1 MSKANFGN
9 SEEEGK
15 SVANLETVSIV
26 PKDSASELFAVDDT
40 HLKRTLKDRHIGMI
54 ALVSVFGTG
63 LFLSSGGT
71 LAKTGPVGILIA
83 YAVIGTIVGLN
94 QIAFAEVAAL
104 APLTGS
110 TIRHSEIF
118 IDEAVG
124 FAYGYL
130 SLWQHLL
137 PGGLVSAALIIQYWS
152 NLSPAVWI
160 SVLAVPIAIT
170 NLFSIRIYGEVE
182 FVFALLKISLI
193 GILVLAGLVLDLGG
207 VQGQQRLGFH
217 YWKDPGPFAEFVKTG
232 NTGRFIG
239 FWAALSSVVYSYGGV
254 QGIALLAGETRNPRT
269 NIPRAAK
276 RILYRVVALY
286 MIAVFVLSLIVP
298 YNDKKIAVSDGTAAH
313 SPYVVAFERGG
324 IKVLPHVV
332 NALTLTS
339 AWSEANAGIASSA
352 RVLFSLAAKKQ
363 APRVFLK
370 TSKRLNVPFVG
381 VVLAL
386 LFLALSYMSI
396 DSTAATVFSWFQN
409 ITSSNLL
416 LGWILISICHIR
428 MNRALKVQGYK
439 RSDLPYNNRL
449 APAGAWISLIAS
461 VVLLLT
467 GGFTTFIH
475 GNWQTSTF
483 VSAYC
488 SPLLFVIFYLAWKIT
503 KRTPQIDLQDIII
516 PVLMED
522 YKTRPENDVPRKGIY
537 KFISLLWS

>member
-1 MSKANFGN
+1 MSKANFDN
-9 SEEEGK
+9 SEEERK
-15 SVANLETVSIV
+15 SVANLESVQIV
-26 PKDSASELFAVDDT
+26 PQDSVSELFEVDDT
-40 HLKRTLKDRHIGMI
+40 HLKRTLKSRHIGMI

-83 YAVIGTIVGLN
+83 YALIGTIVGLN

-130 SLWQHLL
+130 SLWQNLL

-170 NLFSIRIYGEVE
+170 NLFSVRIYGEVE
-182 FVFALLKISLI
+182 FVFALLKICLI
-193 GILVLAGLVLDLGG
+193 AILVLAGLVLDLGG
-207 VQGQQRLGFH
+207 VKGQERLGFH
-217 YWKDPGPFAEFVKTG
+217 YWKDPGPFAEF
-232 NTGRFIG
+232 
-239 FWAALSSVVYSYGGV
+239 
-254 QGIALLAGETRNPRT
+254 GIALLAGETQNPRT

-276 RILYRVVALY
+276 RILYRVVSLY
-286 MIAVFVLSLIVP
+286 MVAVFILSLIVP

-363 APRVFLK
+363 APRRFLK
-370 TSKRLNVPFVG
+370 TTKTLNVPFVG
-381 VVLAL
+381 VALAL
-386 LFLALSYMSI
+386 LFLALSYMSVN
-396 DSTAATVFSWFQN
+396 STAATVFSWFQN

-416 LGWILISICHIR
+416 VGWILISICHIR
-428 MNRALKVQGYK
+428 MNRALKAQGYK
-439 RSDLPYNNRL
+439 RSDLPYHNRL

-461 VVLLLT
+461 IILLLT

-488 SPLLFVIFYLAWKIT
+488 SPMLFVLFCLAYKII
-503 KRTPQIDLQDIII
+503 KRTPLIDLKDIII
-516 PVLMED
+516 PALMED
-522 YKTRPENDVPRKGIY
+522 YKTRPENDIPPRGIY
-537 KFISLLWS
+537 KFLSLLWS